1 MAKEWL
7 KLQKGSETRIC
18 DCWRLGV
25 KKQGR
30 NLHGA
35 LDEGSWIITVWR
47 VSLFGVFLLRI
58 FSHLNWIRRD
68 TPYLVKMRETTD
80 QKSSEYGHSVHVVTF
95 ISSPDGKY
103 LQKSTF
109 RSTFSFINAWS
120 AKRSLKFLKKG
131 RRFQCTGFLCSSKPI
146 SSECK
151 YLAFSL
157 KF

>member
-1 MAKEWL
+1 MKVLESSL
-7 KLQKGSETRIC
+7 CEEYPYLEFFCSVFSRI
-18 DCWRLGV
+18 WTEYG
-25 KKQGR
+25 
-30 NLHGA
+30 
-35 LDEGSWIITVWR
+35 EI
-47 VSLFGVFLLRI
+47 LRI
-58 FSHLNWIRRD
+58 SPH
-68 TPYLVKMRETTD
+68 LVKMRETTD

-120 AKRSLKFLKKG
+120 AKCSWKFLKKG